1 MGWTTV
7 DLITDFLSLL
17 VAYRGAFPFFGATV
31 TTVAVHHF
39 FFAGQKLWHHG
50 HIVYIREP
58 LIKYSI
64 AVYKNENIVK
74 SYKIRL
80 NSDRFFSFPRSFS
93 AKRAQKS

>member
-1 MGWTTV
+1 MV
-7 DLITDFLSLL
+7 KQS
-17 VAYRGAFPFFGATV
+17 
-31 TTVAVHHF
+31 
-39 FFAGQKLWHHG
+39 K
-50 HIVYIREP
+50 EP